1 VPEEMRTLPASVRT
15 VLADLQRARSNQTG
29 S

>member
-1 VPEEMRTLPASVRT
+1 VPEEMRALPASVRT
-15 VLADLQRARSNQTG
+15 VLADLQQARSKHTG

>member
-1 VPEEMRTLPASVRT
+1 VPDHLRALPASVRS
-15 VLADLQRARSNQTG
+15 VLADLQRARSNHTG